1 MTSDTA
7 SLPHAAHAPAA
18 PSAPSQAPDL
28 LHVKGLTKYF
38 PIKGGLF
45 SREVDRVHAVD
56 GVSFS
61 IAAGETLGMVGE
73 SGCGKST
80 TGRCILRLI
89 EPSSG
94 EVRFNGQDVTAMNPQ
109 ALREVRRDMQII
121 FQDPFASLNP
131 RMTVEAI
138 IGEALTI
145 HKLTKSPAEYQARVV
160 DLLETVGL
168 NADHMRRFPHEFSGG
183 QRQRI
188 GIARALAVSPKLI
201 VCDEPVSALDVSIQA
216 QVINLLEDL
225 QAKMGLTYLFIA
237 HDLSVVE
244 HISNRVAVM
253 YLGRVVEIAP
263 SRDLYT
269 RPKHPYTE
277 ALLSAVPIPDPKAKK
292 QRIVL
297 TGDVPNPVNRPMGC
311 HFHPRCP
318 KATERCKVEEP
329 VLKAVGTQHQAAC
342 HLND

>member
-1 MTSDTA
+1 MTLDTV
-7 SLPHAAHAPAA
+7 SLPYAAHATAA
-18 PSAPSQAPDL
+18 ASQAPDQAPEL
-28 LHVKGLTKYF
+28 LQVKGLTKYF

-45 SREVDRVHAVD
+45 SGEVDRVHAVD
-56 GVSFS
+56 
-61 IAAGETLGMVGE
+61 
-73 SGCGKST
+73 
-80 TGRCILRLI
+80 GRCILRLI

-145 HKLTKSPAEYQARVV
+145 HKLTQSPAEYQARVV

-297 TGDVPNPVNRPMGC
+297 TGDVPNPVNRPSGC